1 VLSNR
6 ILKTVYNSGREY
18 YDQLAFSRLNS
29 IGMACTSAVLQKVFW
44 PGRIKGIQMNPSLA
58 VYLGMKRAG
67 INFATSVPCV
77 NLQELLALV
86 SGDPEIIHVPVTREE
101 EGVGICSGA
110 WMGGRRPALLMQNS
124 GLGNSINALASLD
137 MLYGI
142 PLLMIISQRGSKGE
156 SMVGQVPMGRLT
168 APLLDAMA
176 ISHFSPRLTEAEE
189 TVAEAWSRAC
199 ASRRPV
205 AVLLDLEFWGGK

>member
-1 VLSNR
+1 MAWQDNR
-6 ILKTVYNSGREY
+6 VE
-18 YDQLAFSRLNS
+18 
-29 IGMACTSAVLQKVFW
+29 
-44 PGRIKGIQMNPSLA
+44 MNPSLA
-58 VYLGMKRAG
+58 VYQGMKRAG

-101 EGVGICSGA
+101 EGVGICAGA

-142 PLLMIISQRGSKGE
+142 PLLMIISHRGGVGE
-156 SMVGQVPMGRLT
+156 PVIGQVPMGRLT
-168 APLLDAMA
+168 VPLLDAMA
-176 ISHFSPRLTEAEE
+176 IPYFEPQQGEAEE
-189 TVAEAWSRAC
+189 IVAQAWSLA
-199 ASRRPV
+199 AAGRRPV
-205 AVLLDLEFWGGK
+205 AVLLDLEFWRG